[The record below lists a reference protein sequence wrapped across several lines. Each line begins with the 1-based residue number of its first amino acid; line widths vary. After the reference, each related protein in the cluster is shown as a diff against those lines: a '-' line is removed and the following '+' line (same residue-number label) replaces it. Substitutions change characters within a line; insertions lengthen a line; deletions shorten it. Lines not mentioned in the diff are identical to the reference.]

1 MNAPFRRGD
10 GIAAWK
16 RIADGL
22 EGEIAAGRFRRGER
36 LPTEAQLAAQHG
48 VNRHTVRRALSAL
61 AERGLVRAT
70 QGSGTFVEAPPLRYP
85 IGPRTRFS
93 EIATAAGREAW
104 GRLLSAREITADPA
118 LAEALD
124 LPPGSPVLELDTL
137 HEADG
142 VPISTGL
149 TRLPLPRFAGFAE
162 RYAETGSITRAY
174 ASYGVTDY
182 LRRSTR
188 ITARHATPEETEALD
203 LAPGRVVLVLDSVN
217 TDAQG
222 HPIQA
227 THSRFAADRVEL
239 SA

>member
-1 MNAPFRRGD
+1 MNEPFRRGD

-22 EGEIAAGRFRRGER
+22 EAEIAAGCFPRGAR
-36 LPTEAQLAAQHG
+36 LPTEAQLATQYG

-70 QGSGTFVEAPPLRYP
+70 QGSDTFVEAPPLRYP

-104 GRLLSAREITADPA
+104 GRLLSAREVMADAA
-118 LAEALD
+118 LAEALE
-124 LPPGSPVLELDTL
+124 LPPGSPILELVTL

-162 RYAETGSITRAY
+162 RYAGTGSITRAY

-188 ITARHATPEETEALD
+188 ITARPATPEEAESLS

-222 HPIQA
+222 RPIQA

>member
-104 GRLLSAREITADPA
+104 GRLLSAREIAADPA
-118 LAEALD
+118 LAEALE

-188 ITARHATPEETEALD
+188 ITARHATPEETETLG

-222 HPIQA
+222 RPIQA
-227 THSRFAADRVEL
+227 THARFAADRVEL

>member
-1 MNAPFRRGD
+1 MNVPFRRGD
-10 GIAAWK
+10 GVAAWK

-36 LPTEAQLAAQHG
+36 LPTEAQLAAQYG
-48 VNRHTVRRALSAL
+48 VNRHTVRRALAAL
-61 AERGLVRAT
+61 AERGLVRSS

-104 GRLLSAREITADPA
+104 GRLLSAREVMADAA
-118 LAEALD
+118 LAEALE
-124 LPPGSPVLELDTL
+124 LPPGSPILELVTL

-149 TRLPLPRFAGFAE
+149 TRLPLPRVAGFAE
-162 RYAETGSITRAY
+162 RYAGTGSITRAY

-188 ITARHATPEETEALD
+188 ITARHATPEETETLG

-222 HPIQA
+222 RPIQA

>member
-1 MNAPFRRGD
+1 MNEPFRRGE

-22 EGEIAAGRFRRGER
+22 EAEIAAGCFPRGAR
-36 LPTEAQLAAQHG
+36 LPTEAQLATQYG
-48 VNRHTVRRALSAL
+48 VNRHTVLRALSAL

-104 GRLLSAREITADPA
+104 GRLLSAREVMADAA
-118 LAEALD
+118 LAEALE
-124 LPPGSPVLELDTL
+124 LPPGSPILELVTL

-162 RYAETGSITRAY
+162 RYAGTGSITRAY

-188 ITARHATPEETEALD
+188 ITARPATPEEAESLS

-222 HPIQA
+222 RPIQA

>member
-188 ITARHATPEETEALD
+188 ITARHATPEETKALD

-222 HPIQA
+222 RPIQA

>member
-1 MNAPFRRGD
+1 MNVPFRRGD
-10 GIAAWK
+10 GVAAWK

-48 VNRHTVRRALSAL
+48 VNRHTVRRALAAL
-61 AERGLVRAT
+61 AERGLVRSS

-104 GRLLSAREITADPA
+104 GRLLSVHEVAADPV
-118 LAEALD
+118 LAEALE
-124 LPPGSPVLELDTL
+124 LPPGSPILELDTL

-188 ITARHATPEETEALD
+188 ITARPATPQEAEALG

-222 HPIQA
+222 RPIQA
-227 THSRFAADRVEL
+227 THARFAADRVEL

>member
-1 MNAPFRRGD
+1 MNVPFRRGD

-22 EGEIAAGRFRRGER
+22 EGEIAAGRFQRGER

-104 GRLLSAREITADPA
+104 GRLLSARETTADPA
-118 LAEALD
+118 LAEALE

-188 ITARHATPEETEALD
+188 ITARPATPEEAESLS

-222 HPIQA
+222 RPIQA
-227 THSRFAADRVEL
+227 THARFAADRVEL

>member
-104 GRLLSAREITADPA
+104 GRLLSVREIAADPA
-118 LAEALD
+118 LA
-124 LPPGSPVLELDTL
+124 
-137 HEADG
+137 
-142 VPISTGL
+142 
-149 TRLPLPRFAGFAE
+149 
-162 RYAETGSITRAY
+162 
-174 ASYGVTDY
+174 
-182 LRRSTR
+182 
-188 ITARHATPEETEALD
+188 
-203 LAPGRVVLVLDSVN
+203 
-217 TDAQG
+217 
-222 HPIQA
+222 
-227 THSRFAADRVEL
+227 
-239 SA
+239 

>member
-188 ITARHATPEETEALD
+188 ITARHATPAETEALD

-222 HPIQA
+222 RPIQA

>member
-118 LAEALD
+118 LAEALE
-124 LPPGSPVLELDTL
+124 LPPGGPVLELDTL

-162 RYAETGSITRAY
+162 CYAETGSITRAY

-188 ITARHATPEETEALD
+188 ITARHATPEETETLG

-222 HPIQA
+222 RPIQA
-227 THSRFAADRVEL
+227 THARFAADRVEL